1 MDQDCNVD
9 ARSLK
14 VFANSYWLRR
24 GVRYARGV
32 NAEPW
37 RLNNSRCMKEVAT
50 GGSSNGRKKV
60 KRFVERVALVAQAAH
75 GARASETLC
84 RKGGTSRSDNAPH
97 ASGARAGAKL
107 ACGATL
113 SATREF
119 VGLAWL
125 VNSARLRR
133 VFLFCGIILD
143 SCPVLQLYLQHGI
156 KYGSNKK
163 PRHLRDAV

>member
-1 MDQDCNVD
+1 MDQDCTAD

-60 KRFVERVALVAQAAH
+60 KRFVERVAPVAQAAH

-84 RKGGTSRSDNAPH
+84 RKGGTSRSGSARR
-97 ASGARAGAKL
+97 ASGARVGAKL

-125 VNSARLRR
+125 VNSAGLWQ
-133 VFLFCGIILD
+133 VFLFRGIILD
-143 SCPVLQLYLQHGI
+143 SCSVLQFLLLRGM
-156 KYGSNKK
+156 KCGSKEK
-163 PRHLRDAV
+163 PRHFRDAV

>member
-1 MDQDCNVD
+1 MDQVCNVD

-14 VFANSYWLRR
+14 VFANSYWFRR
-24 GVRYARGV
+24 VVRYARYV
-32 NAEPW
+32 NAKSLAFKQLAMHE
-37 RLNNSRCMKEVAT
+37 RGCHR
-50 GGSSNGRKKV
+50 GSSNGRKKV
-60 KRFVERVALVAQAAH
+60 KRFAERVAPVAQAAH

-97 ASGARAGAKL
+97 ASRARAGAKL

-125 VNSARLRR
+125 VNSAGCGKFFISQDNFRFAPF
-133 VFLFCGIILD
+133 VAALFTTRH
-143 SCPVLQLYLQHGI
+143 QMWI
-156 KYGSNKK
+156 K
-163 PRHLRDAV
+163 